1 MSTNYVYKGAIKEL
15 LKLDYKKPL
24 VFCGKKSF
32 EKNKPIFEK
41 YVKNPVYY
49 NDFSTNPKIEDI
61 KKANCFFKDNFSF
74 DLIIA
79 IGGGSVIDFAKIF
92 KFENKLNLKFI
103 ALPTTA
109 GTGSEVTQFAV
120 YYENGIKK
128 SLDDI
133 SILPD
138 IAIADSQFV
147 EDNPRYLKAATALDA
162 YSQAI
167 ESYFAVKSTDESR
180 KYAKEA
186 IELCRDNIVEY
197 VNSNDEKFSKNMMLA
212 SNLSGRAINISRTT
226 ACHAMSYSITTKYG
240 LPHGH
245 AVALNIGR
253 LMEYNKKVDKDTLN
267 DNRGVDFVKARMDEI
282 YSLIGIKNAVEYFS
296 DIFEKIGI
304 EKIDF
309 EIDYIDPE
317 RLKNNPRKL
326 DLAEFFAI

>member
-61 KKANCFFKDNFSF
+61 KRANCFFKDNFSF

-120 YYENGIKK
+120 YYENRIKK
-128 SLDDI
+128 
-133 SILPD
+133 
-138 IAIADSQFV
+138 
-147 EDNPRYLKAATALDA
+147 Y
-162 YSQAI
+162 
-167 ESYFAVKSTDESR
+167 
-180 KYAKEA
+180 
-186 IELCRDNIVEY
+186 
-197 VNSNDEKFSKNMMLA
+197 
-212 SNLSGRAINISRTT
+212 
-226 ACHAMSYSITTKYG
+226 
-240 LPHGH
+240 
-245 AVALNIGR
+245 
-253 LMEYNKKVDKDTLN
+253 
-267 DNRGVDFVKARMDEI
+267 
-282 YSLIGIKNAVEYFS
+282 
-296 DIFEKIGI
+296 
-304 EKIDF
+304 
-309 EIDYIDPE
+309 
-317 RLKNNPRKL
+317 
-326 DLAEFFAI
+326 